1 MGKWFVER
9 GMKIDETD
17 KGIAEAGKAGRVF
30 ADGTL
35 LRLLGPGDREA
46 FERLCARDRV
56 RFLTVRLNVEARG
69 LGSAELPA
77 WGVFDADGAA
87 LRGIALRHNSTII
100 AADADG
106 GCGPVFAALVDAEPG
121 LAGARG
127 TRATMQAIRKSLQV
141 YRPGHWDDSICML
154 LDRPPDCP
162 PERMALARPAV
173 PADLDSLAQLYAGAG
188 IMYRSRVN
196 VAAKLEKRDRVLV
209 IETPLRGGRGRRIVS
224 CALINVEG
232 AEAGLIG
239 GVYTLPEMRGRGYA
253 ASCVSALCRDLQAD
267 GKTPCLFYENP
278 VAGRLYRRLGFVE
291 VGQWSVLYLAMRRRG

>member
-1 MGKWFVER
+1 MTS
-9 GMKIDETD
+9 DETD
-17 KGIAEAGKAGRVF
+17 RGITESNRESQIFAG
-30 ADGTL
+30 GTI
-35 LRLLGPGDREA
+35 LRPLDAGDREV

-56 RFLTVRLNVEARG
+56 RFLTTRLNVEARG

-77 WGVFDADGAA
+77 WGVFDSDGAV
-87 LRGIALRHNSTII
+87 LRGIALRHNNTVII
-100 AADADG
+100 ADGDG
-106 GCGPVFAALVDAEPG
+106 GCGPIFAALIDSEPG

-127 TRATMQAIRKSLQV
+127 TRATMQEIRKSLQV
-141 YRPGHWDDSICML
+141 YRPGHWDDSVCML
-154 LDRPPDCP
+154 LDRPPDYP

-173 PADLDSLAQLYAGAG
+173 LADLDSLAQLYAGAG

-209 IETPLRGGRGRRIVS
+209 IETPLRGGRGSRIAS

-253 ASCVSALCRDLQAD
+253 AACVSALCRDLQAD

-278 VAGRLYRRLGFVE
+278 VAGRLYRRLGFADA
-291 VGQWSVLYLAMRRRG
+291 GQWSVLYLALRRRAQAIMR